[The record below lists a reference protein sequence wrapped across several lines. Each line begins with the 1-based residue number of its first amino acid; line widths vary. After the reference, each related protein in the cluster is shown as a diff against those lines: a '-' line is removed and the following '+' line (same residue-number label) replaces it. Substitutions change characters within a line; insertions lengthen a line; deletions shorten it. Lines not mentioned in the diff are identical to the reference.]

1 MLKFLNNFDELK
13 IEFQFATSSNKVLLA
28 INFFVAQ
35 GGSINNCN
43 NKVDI

>member
-35 GGSINNCN
+35 GGPINTAIT
-43 NKVDI
+43 K